1 MGVKR
6 WCQEKGPSQKCLREL
21 QKPGNQEKTL
31 DLYGRTLVILE
42 SESRDGGG
50 SGWRDAE
57 ELEAVDVSHRV
68 QGVLLAE
75 SEGWEYREGKKDSE
89 E

>member
-1 MGVKR
+1 MVSKDGAKKRALVKSASESFKNLETKKR
-6 WCQEKGPSQKCLREL
+6 P
-21 QKPGNQEKTL
+21 L

-57 ELEAVDVSHRV
+57 ELEAVDVNHRV

-75 SEGWEYREGKKDSE
+75 SEG
-89 E
+89 